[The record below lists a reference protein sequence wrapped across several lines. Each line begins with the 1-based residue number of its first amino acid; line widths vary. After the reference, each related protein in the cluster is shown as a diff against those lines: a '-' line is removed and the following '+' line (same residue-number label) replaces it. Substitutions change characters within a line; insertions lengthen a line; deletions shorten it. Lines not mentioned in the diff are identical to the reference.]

1 MARFFAGSSGK
12 NVLAYARTGVQLLL
26 SGGMPCGESFKHRF
40 KNVMKKTLSVMIALS
55 AVFAAVAQAETRV
68 YAETNPG
75 GDPNVYTEVSYS
87 TGIKLTE
94 ATTFDVQRTDQAV
107 KLTGNIS
114 SEGFVELVKDGKG
127 TLVARVN
134 DAPENTFT
142 GNVTVNQG
150 TLELTSAQID
160 KEYSI
165 GAGAAGSEAV
175 VTVKKGAELILDEYM
190 GINIPNG
197 NENIAGVTT
206 SVTLRSGKT
215 GNVMSYGDGVS
226 SLSNVVVQKD
236 SIAAQD
242 ASDGTRGSVTAYSA
256 TLLDSTTPK
265 GAVSV
270 TSVDMAA
277 NHIAFSGQATI
288 DNSTIIGCDY
298 LVLSKFSG
306 QQGSFMVQ
314 NGSKV
319 IFDNDAHVNVND
331 APHVASLSNTEVD
344 KTSYING
351 GDATGKLRQ
360 DMLKVTAEN
369 RDMYIQLYAG
379 NTLHIANNETDG
391 GVAVRSERHT
401 PVTVEGRQMDDL
413 EVVYVTE
420 QLSGCSLGKFSDL
433 KVTLDDLTLPDPEKY
448 NSLTFTVVLKG
459 LDSTTVLRDAV
470 AGFAP
475 GTFYDEKTVKSPV
488 TLSIGAYEDA
498 PWYNLNTEITIAAFD
513 TYVDPVTQKLQGPA
527 TVFRFKVTDLV
538 APEPATATLSLLA
551 LAALAARRRRH

>member
-40 KNVMKKTLSVMIALS
+40 RNVMKKTLSVMIVLS

-68 YAETNPG
+68 YAEKNPG
-75 GDPNVYTEVSYS
+75 GDPNVCTEVSYS
-87 TGIKLTE
+87 GGIKLTE
-94 ATTFDVQRTDQAV
+94 ATTFDVKRTDQAV

-175 VTVKKGAELILDEYM
+175 VTVNKGAKLILDESM

-197 NENIAGVTT
+197 NEDIAGVTA

-215 GNVMSYGDGVS
+215 GNKMSYGDGVS
-226 SLSNVVVQKD
+226 SLSNVVVQKN

-298 LVLSKFSG
+298 LVLSTFSG
-306 QQGSFMVQ
+306 QQGSLMVQ

-319 IFDNDAHVNVND
+319 IFDNDAHVNDV
-331 APHVASLSNTEVD
+331 PRVASLFNIEVD

-351 GDATGKLRQ
+351 GDKTGKLRS
-360 DMLKVTAEN
+360 DMLKVTDAN
-369 RDMYIQLYAG
+369 RDMYIQLFAG

-513 TYVDPVTQKLQGPA
+513 TYADPVTQELQGPA
-527 TVFRFKVTDLV
+527 TVFRFKVKDLV